1 MATQTLS
8 TLPAGTQAF
17 YNRNLLERAVPADIH
32 GRFGQMRSLK
42 QRNGNQQKFRRY
54 NVLPPALTPLTEGVT
69 PADSNVS
76 ITEVTATLAQYGAYI
91 PVSDMV
97 QLVNQDPILT
107 EFGQVLGEQ
116 AGTTIDQI
124 RRDVLVTGT
133 NVVYG
138 NGVSRAAV
146 NTSITETM
154 VRSAVRFLK
163 RQNGK
168 KVKKMNIA
176 ASTGVGTQ
184 PIRAAYIGFI
194 HPDTEATLKALP
206 NWIPIQK
213 YAQQMDIMEDEVG
226 SLDEVRF
233 IMSTNAKI
241 FANAGA
247 VGGTNVIS
255 TGGTLADIY
264 ATIIIAE
271 DAYGVVP
278 LSGEAM
284 HNIVKGNGSAGTA
297 DPLDQRAT
305 TGWKATTTTI
315 ILQDLWMTRLEH
327 ANTNNL

>member
-1 MATQTLS
+1 
-8 TLPAGTQAF
+8 
-17 YNRNLLERAVPADIH
+17 
-32 GRFGQMRSLK
+32 
-42 QRNGNQQKFRRY
+42 
-54 NVLPPALTPLTEGVT
+54 
-69 PADSNVS
+69 
-76 ITEVTATLAQYGAYI
+76 
-91 PVSDMV
+91 MV
-97 QLVNQDPILT
+97 QLVNQDPVLT
-107 EFGQVLGEQ
+107 ELGQVLGEQ
-116 AGTTIDQI
+116 AGVTIDQI

-138 NGVSRAAV
+138 NGVSRAVV

-184 PIRAAYIGFI
+184 PIRAAFIGFI

-255 TGGTLADIY
+255 TGGTNADIY
-264 ATIIIAE
+264 ATIIIAD

-305 TGWKATTTTI
+305 TGWKATTTTV